1 MLKRLFTAVI
11 LAGLF
16 YQPVLNGAAGL
27 TADVDKLVAQV
38 DLTSRVPVIVKFNK
52 SINIYGLRR
61 SISKKHQYEPAII
74 KSQSRQK
81 KQLRRRLLTGLQDQ
95 LIKPKAKLAK
105 ILRDHGV
112 KTRLKSL
119 WVINAVAL
127 DLPANL
133 VDEIAAMPEVER
145 ITVDMQLTMSD
156 DRVEGLTTDPLWNL
170 ININTEQLWQQG
182 IDGDGVTVAIMDSG
196 VELNHPDLIEKWR
209 GGTNSWFDPYQQNEL
224 PADMVGHG
232 TQALGI
238 ILGGDESGY
247 QIGMAPEAKW
257 IAAKIFDNA
266 NESTLSAIHESFQ
279 WLLDPDGDPL
289 TDDAPDL
296 VNNSWGFST
305 TINECFQEFSEDIK
319 LLREAGIG
327 VVFSAGN
334 FGPST
339 ESSISPANDPGALSV
354 GSVDQSNEIELL
366 SSRGP
371 GACDGGVF
379 PKLAAPGSLIFTA
392 DLLPNAYNIVSGTSF
407 AAPHV
412 TGAMALLKS
421 AFPDATLSQIET
433 ALYDSALDLGEAGTD
448 DSFGYGLLDVA
459 AAHALLES
467 NFGSNE
473 NSRIEFNESLFSV
486 DENTQKLIV
495 TVRRSGGSKGEAS
508 VDYTTIE
515 DEAKQGRDY
524 AISKGTLQFNDG
536 ETLRSFEVFIHDD
549 DLDEENESFYVALSN
564 VDGNATL
571 GEDLEAEVIILD
583 NDGTGAISFGAV
595 AYAVNE
601 SKQQAI
607 IDLIRTGGSTGIV
620 DVEYQLLA
628 KSAAADIDF
637 VADNGT
643 IRFQPGET
651 QKEIHVELVDDTLH
665 EDNETFQIILTAV
678 SEDASIAEPASTTVT
693 ILDNDP
699 DIETVTI
706 YLDAVSYDVN
716 ESSNQVF
723 LTVIRSGD
731 LEASASV
738 KYKTI
743 DGSAIKESD
752 YVDTSGTLTFPAGVT
767 RRTIAIEI
775 INDGLYEEESSFT
788 LILTD
793 ASGNATITTPSA
805 AIVRIIDDDAL
816 PFVSIHSSPGHSNG
830 GLPSRFSSN
839 REALEQ
845 DSIQNQTR
853 SRSDRGSSLKIFDLS
868 LRGYDSSAL
877 LDRLGLQAPEASV
890 TTQSR
895 DGDAEKHAEDNKK
908 SECGSTA
915 ISADPGACSSD
926 NEKETAAP
934 ADSKD
939 VQTVAEFPEVD
950 ADSTTGD
957 AAPQATSDAPLGNS
971 SESSPPQ

>member
-38 DLTSRVPVIVKFNK
+38 DLTSRVPVIVKFKK
-52 SINIYGLRR
+52 SFNINGLRR

-145 ITVDMQLTMSD
+145 ITVDM
-156 DRVEGLTTDPLWNL
+156 
-170 ININTEQLWQQG
+170 
-182 IDGDGVTVAIMDSG
+182 
-196 VELNHPDLIEKWR
+196 
-209 GGTNSWFDPYQQNEL
+209 
-224 PADMVGHG
+224 
-232 TQALGI
+232 
-238 ILGGDESGY
+238 
-247 QIGMAPEAKW
+247 
-257 IAAKIFDNA
+257 
-266 NESTLSAIHESFQ
+266 
-279 WLLDPDGDPL
+279 
-289 TDDAPDL
+289 
-296 VNNSWGFST
+296 
-305 TINECFQEFSEDIK
+305 
-319 LLREAGIG
+319 
-327 VVFSAGN
+327 
-334 FGPST
+334 
-339 ESSISPANDPGALSV
+339 
-354 GSVDQSNEIELL
+354 
-366 SSRGP
+366 
-371 GACDGGVF
+371 
-379 PKLAAPGSLIFTA
+379 
-392 DLLPNAYNIVSGTSF
+392 
-407 AAPHV
+407 
-412 TGAMALLKS
+412 
-421 AFPDATLSQIET
+421 
-433 ALYDSALDLGEAGTD
+433 
-448 DSFGYGLLDVA
+448 
-459 AAHALLES
+459 
-467 NFGSNE
+467 
-473 NSRIEFNESLFSV
+473 
-486 DENTQKLIV
+486 
-495 TVRRSGGSKGEAS
+495 
-508 VDYTTIE
+508 
-515 DEAKQGRDY
+515 
-524 AISKGTLQFNDG
+524 
-536 ETLRSFEVFIHDD
+536 
-549 DLDEENESFYVALSN
+549 
-564 VDGNATL
+564 
-571 GEDLEAEVIILD
+571 
-583 NDGTGAISFGAV
+583 
-595 AYAVNE
+595 
-601 SKQQAI
+601 
-607 IDLIRTGGSTGIV
+607 
-620 DVEYQLLA
+620 
-628 KSAAADIDF
+628 
-637 VADNGT
+637 
-643 IRFQPGET
+643 
-651 QKEIHVELVDDTLH
+651 
-665 EDNETFQIILTAV
+665 
-678 SEDASIAEPASTTVT
+678 
-693 ILDNDP
+693 
-699 DIETVTI
+699 
-706 YLDAVSYDVN
+706 
-716 ESSNQVF
+716 
-723 LTVIRSGD
+723 IRSGD

-743 DGSAIKESD
+743 DGSAIKDSD

-788 LILTD
+788 LILSD

-816 PFVSIHSSPGHSNG
+816 PFVSIHSSPGHSSG

-890 TTQSR
+890 TTQPR

-915 ISADPGACSSD
+915 ISADPGACGAD